1 MMYRHLV
8 SLVFIL
14 SIKPYYLKATYPN
27 KVDYP
32 LYATYPKLTSKTCSG
47 GLDRCSSH
55 PLKFG
60 SRCESDCIHGRFNPT
75 KLANN

>member
-14 SIKPYYLKATYPN
+14 SIKPYYLKATYP
-27 KVDYP
+27 

-47 GLDRCSSH
+47 GLNRCSSH
-55 PLKFG
+55 PLEFG

-75 KLANN
+75 KLNNN